1 MILYV
6 LILLILVIIF
16 LSYSNTFE
24 YFSNSKKEE
33 LDRNMKKTIKS
44 MNNMING
51 LSYNNNSFRT
61 C

>member
-51 LSYNNNSFRT
+51 LSYNNN
-61 C
+61 